1 MCIDLYIKTE
11 KGKKKKKVN
20 HNKMGVKRKGFCDFH
35 LVIWV
40 VAILLLIS
48 KMTRTKGHKFS
59 QSLQSLL
66 LYFHRL
72 DTVLRVK
79 EGVV

>member
-1 MCIDLYIKTE
+1 MVK
-11 KGKKKKKVN
+11 KKRKKKKVN
-20 HNKMGVKRKGFCDFH
+20 HTKTGVKTKGFCDFH

-40 VAILLLIS
+40 VAILSLIS
-48 KMTRTKGHKFS
+48 KLTRTIGHKVS
-59 QSLQSLL
+59 QTLQPLL